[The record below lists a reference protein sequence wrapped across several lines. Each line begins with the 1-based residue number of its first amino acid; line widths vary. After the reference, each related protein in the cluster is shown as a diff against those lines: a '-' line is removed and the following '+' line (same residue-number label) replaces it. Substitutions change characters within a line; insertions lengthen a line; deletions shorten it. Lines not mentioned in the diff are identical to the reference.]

1 MPGENLKI
9 SSLKHFGVR
18 HLTVCDLLKILS
30 QGSDPN
36 AIQGDFEK
44 LFDAINR
51 VTFDE
56 QDRKMIKSIH

>member
-1 MPGENLKI
+1 
-9 SSLKHFGVR
+9 
-18 HLTVCDLLKILS
+18 LLKILS

-36 AIQGDFEK
+36 AVQGDFEK